1 MTPLDRAIS
10 IALLHGIYPCQVQE
24 LPWGKQNHAVRIAD
38 EKVDVVVRF
47 AKDAGFV
54 AETFDVEAWCLGA
67 AAKAGIRISELV
79 VRGHAY
85 GTSYIILAYIP
96 GSTASADD
104 PKAWEAVGL
113 AAGAAASIDLL
124 EAPGALFSR
133 FGRDLDAAWNAHLE
147 YNLSMLA
154 PSDPLMHL
162 GVYEE
167 SDQISLYEIL
177 SSLHGRQLKQGLVH
191 GDLSTRN
198 IIAGEGYTVI
208 DWGAA
213 HAGPA
218 PWGDLAILYRW
229 HVTDDKESPV
239 SSTAWRRVLASAGID
254 RIYAE
259 AVLAELVTLST
270 LDIVRWA
277 LDQCPERVDAIR
289 ENSARMIRTMLDRRS

>member
-1 MTPLDRAIS
+1 MTPLDRAVS
-10 IALLHGIYPCQVQE
+10 IALLHGISPCQVQE
-24 LPWGKQNHAVRIAD
+24 LPGGNQNHAVRIAD

-47 AKDAGFV
+47 AKDADFV
-54 AETFDVEAWCLGA
+54 AETFDVETWCLGA
-67 AAKAGIRISELV
+67 AAKAGIRTSELV

-85 GTSYIILAYIP
+85 GTSYIILGYTP

-113 AAGAAASIDLL
+113 AAGAGASIELL
-124 EAPGALFSR
+124 EAPEALFSR

-147 YNLSMLA
+147 YNLSMLG

-167 SDQISLYEIL
+167 SDRSSLCEIL

-191 GDLSTRN
+191 GDLSSRN

-229 HVTDDKESPV
+229 HVTNDRESPV
-239 SSTAWRRVLASAGID
+239 SDMAWGRVLSSAGIN
-254 RIYAE
+254 RVYAE
-259 AVLAELVTLST
+259 AVLAEVVTLS
-270 LDIVRWA
+270 A
-277 LDQCPERVDAIR
+277 LDVVR
-289 ENSARMIRTMLDRRS
+289 